1 MWMQV
6 AAWTY
11 RSERTGKVLTLEHL
25 VRECI
30 ATHTSP
36 YCPSVMH
43 RAVAHAVESMLAM
56 ERQAPNIVAIEAF
69 RKVEMP
75 LTRVL
80 AEMEV
85 AGLGFDRAEG
95 ERMQRLLTEALS
107 TVVRAIEACVGRKV
121 EVSSNDQ
128 VAQLLFGELRQ
139 STDGIRRTKSGKR
152 FSVDAEALETLATRP
167 ECHAMVHLLM
177 QYRKLEKLSS
187 SFVAPL
193 LHYAVRLPD
202 GTHRLH
208 CSILHTATPTGR
220 LATKDP
226 NLQCTPHDLSSSSEA
241 VRLQV
246 SVRSAIVPR
255 PGYVLLTADYAALEL
270 RLVAHFANDPQLIAL
285 MHVRGVDLF
294 RSIARNIYTL
304 KHESDVSDKQRESA
318 KRIVYGLLYG
328 MGAKSLADD
337 LHCNLVEATLWQ
349 EGFYKAFAM
358 VRPWMERVKS
368 ECKSTGYVV
377 TLCGRKRYLPSISAN
392 NGQAIAQAERQ
403 AVNTVCQGSA
413 ADLVKMA
420 MNDIGAQ
427 LASRRRQGKGA
438 RLLLQIHDEL
448 LLEVPTA
455 ELGQVAA
462 LVRSAMETAV
472 RSTGELRVPMVVKLK
487 TGASWEQLQ
496 ELSPL

>member
-1 MWMQV
+1 
-6 AAWTY
+6 
-11 RSERTGKVLTLEHL
+11 
-25 VRECI
+25 
-30 ATHTSP
+30 
-36 YCPSVMH
+36 
-43 RAVAHAVESMLAM
+43 
-56 ERQAPNIVAIEAF
+56 
-69 RKVEMP
+69 
-75 LTRVL
+75 
-80 AEMEV
+80 
-85 AGLGFDRAEG
+85 
-95 ERMQRLLTEALS
+95 
-107 TVVRAIEACVGRKV
+107 
-121 EVSSNDQ
+121 
-128 VAQLLFGELRQ
+128 
-139 STDGIRRTKSGKR
+139 
-152 FSVDAEALETLATRP
+152 
-167 ECHAMVHLLM
+167 
-177 QYRKLEKLSS
+177 
-187 SFVAPL
+187 
-193 LHYAVRLPD
+193 
-202 GTHRLH
+202 
-208 CSILHTATPTGR
+208 
-220 LATKDP
+220 
-226 NLQCTPHDLSSSSEA
+226 
-241 VRLQV
+241 
-246 SVRSAIVPR
+246 VRSAIVPR